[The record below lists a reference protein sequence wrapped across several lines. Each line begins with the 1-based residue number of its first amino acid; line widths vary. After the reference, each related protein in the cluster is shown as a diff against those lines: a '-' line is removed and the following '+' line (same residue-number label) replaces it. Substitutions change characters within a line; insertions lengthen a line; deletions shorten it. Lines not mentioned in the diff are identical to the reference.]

1 MQRRIMSMDY
11 LNKEGTKLMK
21 INDKKLQAAINLNP
35 TKRSQTMTIADLSER
50 IENGSLTVPLYQR
63 GLSWNDAKAIALFNY
78 QLFGKAPV
86 APISLNEIGTNDDVP
101 QLSFISRD
109 EITGNN
115 QGKLSVVDGQQRLT
129 TNYKA
134 YSNDESFS
142 SIVFDF
148 TQAKFKKANNGKAN
162 KSQVPV
168 GILFNKNQQV
178 LTNYIYEHYSPN
190 EATNLFPLLV
200 GIRTKI
206 LNYSYTIH
214 IADNMAENEQIEWFE
229 VLNNAGSKVSLIE
242 LALSKLK
249 MHDFDIYSGFITPY
263 KDMVKDYG
271 FDELFS
277 PFSSNVSYPIASL
290 NPAFEYLLRDGVHSK
305 NYAPIPSD
313 TKENMLLK
321 LSKEQLD
328 EISKL
333 TLKALK
339 EALDF
344 IFDYQLQNNIKTMQ
358 YVMYLT
364 GYFIFQKGNIQKD
377 KLAKWVKEVSFD
389 NLSNGKRRSI
399 YNELINGRV

>member
-1 MQRRIMSMDY
+1 
-11 LNKEGTKLMK
+11 MK
-21 INDKKLQAAINLNP
+21 IDTEKLQAAINLNP

-50 IENGSLTVPLYQR
+50 IDNGSLTVPLYQR
-63 GLSWNDAKAIALFNY
+63 GLSWNNAKAIDLFNY

-86 APISLNEIGTNDDVP
+86 APISLNEIGNNDDVP

-109 EITGNN
+109 DISGNN
-115 QGKLSVVDGQQRLT
+115 KGKLSVVDGQQRLT

-134 YSNDESFS
+134 YSNDKSFS

-148 TQAKFKKANNGKAN
+148 AQARFKMTNSGGAT
-162 KSQVPV
+162 KSQIPV

-178 LTNYIYEHYSPN
+178 LTKYIYENYSPN
-190 EATNLFPLLV
+190 EATGLFPLLV

-214 IADNMAENEQIEWFE
+214 IADNMTENEQIEWFE

-242 LALSKLK
+242 LALSKLR
-249 MHDFDIYSGFITPY
+249 MHDFDIYSAFITPY
-263 KDMVKDYG
+263 KDKVKEYG

-290 NPAFEYLLRDGVHSK
+290 NPAFEYLLKNGLHSK

-321 LSKEQLD
+321 LTKVQLD
-328 EISKL
+328 GISQL
-333 TLKALK
+333 TLQSLDKALN
-339 EALDF
+339 F
-344 IFDYQLQNNIKTMQ
+344 ISEYRLQSYIKTMQ

-364 GYFIFQKGNIQKD
+364 GYFIFQKDNIQKNN
-377 KLAKWVKEVSFD
+377 LEQWVKEISFD
-389 NLSNGKRRSI
+389 NLSNVERRSI
-399 YNELINGRV
+399 YNKLISSEF

>member
-1 MQRRIMSMDY
+1 
-11 LNKEGTKLMK
+11 MK
-21 INDKKLQAAINLNP
+21 INSIKLQAATNLNP
-35 TKRSQTMTIADLSER
+35 TKRSQTMTITDLCEK

-63 GLSWNDAKAIALFNY
+63 GLSWNDTKAISLFNY

-109 EITGNN
+109 VIPDNH

-134 YSNDESFS
+134 YSNDDSFS
-142 SIVFDF
+142 NIVFDF
-148 TQAKFKKANNGKAN
+148 TQAKFRNANNGRAN

-168 GILFNKNQQV
+168 GILFNKNQQI
-178 LTNYIYEHYSPN
+178 LTDYIYKNYSAN
-190 EATNLFPLLV
+190 DATKLFPVLV
-200 GIRTKI
+200 GIRAKI

-214 IADNMAENEQIEWFE
+214 IADNMTENEQIEWFE

-242 LALSKLK
+242 LSLSKLR
-249 MHDFDIYSGFITPY
+249 MHNFDIYSFFINPY
-263 KDMVKDYG
+263 KNMVKDYG

-290 NPAFEYLLRDGVHSK
+290 NPAFEYLIKDGLHSK

-313 TKENMLLK
+313 TKEKMFLK
-321 LSKEQLD
+321 LTKQQLV
-328 EISKL
+328 EMSQL
-333 TLKALK
+333 TLKALNK
-339 EALDF
+339 ALDF
-344 IFDYQLQNNIKTMQ
+344 IFEYQVQDYIKAMQ

-364 GYFIFQKGNIQKD
+364 GYFIFQENNIQKD
-377 KLAKWVKEVSFD
+377 KLAKWVEETSFD
-389 NLSNGKRRSI
+389 NLSNGERRSI
-399 YNELINGRV
+399 YSKLIKNEF

>member
-1 MQRRIMSMDY
+1 
-11 LNKEGTKLMK
+11 MK

-162 KSQVPV
+162 KSQIPV

-190 EATNLFPLLV
+190 EASSLFPLLV

-206 LNYSYTIH
+206 LTYSYTIH

-290 NPAFEYLLRDGVHSK
+290 NPAFEYLLRDGLHSK

-321 LSKEQLD
+321 LTKEQLD
-328 EISKL
+328 EISQL

-344 IFDYQLQNNIKTMQ
+344 IFEYQLQNNIKAMQ

-364 GYFIFQKGNIQKD
+364 GYFIFQKDNIQKD
-377 KLAKWVKEVSFD
+377 KLAQWVEKISFD
-389 NLSNGKRRSI
+389 NLSNGKRRSV
-399 YNELINGRV
+399 YNELINGKF

>member
-1 MQRRIMSMDY
+1 
-11 LNKEGTKLMK
+11 MK

-162 KSQVPV
+162 KSQIPV

-190 EATNLFPLLV
+190 EATSLFPLLV

-206 LNYSYTIH
+206 LTYSYTIH

-290 NPAFEYLLRDGVHSK
+290 NPAFEYLLRDGLHSK

-321 LSKEQLD
+321 LTKEQLD
-328 EISKL
+328 EISQL

-344 IFDYQLQNNIKTMQ
+344 IFEYQLQNNIKAMQ

-364 GYFIFQKGNIQKD
+364 GYFIFQKDNIQKD
-377 KLAKWVKEVSFD
+377 KLAQWVEKISFD
-389 NLSNGKRRSI
+389 NLSNGKRRSV
-399 YNELINGRV
+399 YNELINGKF

>member
-1 MQRRIMSMDY
+1 
-11 LNKEGTKLMK
+11 MK
-21 INDKKLQAAINLNP
+21 INEQKLQAAINLNP

-50 IENGSLTVPLYQR
+50 IESGSLTVPLYQR

-101 QLSFISRD
+101 QLSFISRK
-109 EITGNN
+109 EISGDNR
-115 QGKLSVVDGQQRLT
+115 GKLSVVDGQQRLT

-134 YSNDESFS
+134 YSNDASFS

-162 KSQVPV
+162 RSQIPV
-168 GILFNKNQQV
+168 GVLFNKNQQI
-178 LTNYIYEHYSPN
+178 LTDYIYKHYSSN
-190 EATNLFPLLV
+190 EATKLFPLLV

-242 LALSKLK
+242 LALSKLR

-263 KDMVKDYG
+263 KKMVKDYG
-271 FDELFS
+271 FGELFS

-290 NPAFEYLLRDGVHSK
+290 NPAFEYLLRDGIHSK

-313 TKENMLLK
+313 TKEHMLLK
-321 LSKEQLD
+321 LTKEQLD
-328 EISKL
+328 SISEL

-344 IFDYQLQNNIKTMQ
+344 IFDYQLQEYVKAMQ

-364 GYFIFQKGNIQKD
+364 GYFIFQSDNIQND
-377 KLAKWVKEVSFD
+377 SLSNWVKKTRFD
-389 NLSNGKRRSI
+389 NLSNGERRSI
-399 YNELINGRV
+399 YNKLINGKF

>member
-1 MQRRIMSMDY
+1 
-11 LNKEGTKLMK
+11 MK
-21 INDKKLQAAINLNP
+21 IDEKKLQAAIDLNP
-35 TKRSQTMTIADLSER
+35 TKRSQTMTIADLNGR
-50 IENGSLTVPLYQR
+50 IENGNLTVPLYQR
-63 GLSWNDAKAIALFNY
+63 GLSWNNAKAIALFNY

-109 EITGNN
+109 EIAGNN

-142 SIVFDF
+142 NIVFDF
-148 TQAKFKKANNGKAN
+148 TQAKFKNANNGKIS

-178 LTNYIYEHYSPN
+178 LTDYIYQNHSSN
-190 EATNLFPLLV
+190 EATSLFPLLV

-206 LNYSYTIH
+206 LSYSYTIH

-249 MHDFDIYSGFITPY
+249 MHDFDIYTGFITPY
-263 KDMVKDYG
+263 KNIVKDYG

-290 NPAFEYLLRDGVHSK
+290 NPAFEYLLRDGFHSK

-313 TKENMLLK
+313 TKESMLLK
-321 LSKEQLD
+321 LDKEQLD
-328 EISKL
+328 EISNL
-333 TLKALK
+333 TLKSLK
-339 EALDF
+339 KALDF
-344 IFDYQLQNNIKTMQ
+344 IFEYQLRDYIVAMQ

-364 GYFIFQKGNIQKD
+364 GYFIFQNDNIQED
-377 KLAKWVKEVSFD
+377 KIANWVKKTNFD
-389 NLSNGKRRSI
+389 NLSNGERRTI
-399 YNELINGRV
+399 YKELISGKF

>member
-1 MQRRIMSMDY
+1 
-11 LNKEGTKLMK
+11 MK
-21 INDKKLQAAINLNP
+21 IDEKKLQAAIDLNP
-35 TKRSQTMTIADLSER
+35 TKRSQTMTIADLNSR
-50 IENGSLTVPLYQR
+50 IENGNLTVPLYQR
-63 GLSWNDAKAIALFNY
+63 GLSWNNAKAIALFNY

-101 QLSFISRD
+101 QLSFINRD
-109 EITGNN
+109 EIAGNN

-142 SIVFDF
+142 NIVFDF
-148 TQAKFKKANNGKAN
+148 TQAKFKNANNGKIS

-178 LTNYIYEHYSPN
+178 LTDYIYQNHSSN
-190 EATNLFPLLV
+190 EATSLFPLLV

-206 LNYSYTIH
+206 LSYSYTIH

-249 MHDFDIYSGFITPY
+249 MHDFDIYTGFITPY
-263 KDMVKDYG
+263 KNIVKDYG

-290 NPAFEYLLRDGVHSK
+290 NPAFEYLLRDGFHSK

-313 TKENMLLK
+313 TKESMLLK
-321 LSKEQLD
+321 LDKEQLD
-328 EISKL
+328 EISNL
-333 TLKALK
+333 TLKSLK
-339 EALDF
+339 KALDF
-344 IFDYQLQNNIKTMQ
+344 IFEYQLRDYIVAMQ

-364 GYFIFQKGNIQKD
+364 GYFIFQNDNIQED
-377 KLAKWVKEVSFD
+377 KIANWVKKTNFD
-389 NLSNGKRRSI
+389 NLSNGERRTI
-399 YNELINGRV
+399 YKELISGKF

>member
-1 MQRRIMSMDY
+1 M
-11 LNKEGTKLMK
+11 
-21 INDKKLQAAINLNP
+21 
-35 TKRSQTMTIADLSER
+35 
-50 IENGSLTVPLYQR
+50 
-63 GLSWNDAKAIALFNY
+63 SWNNAKAIALFNY

-109 EITGNN
+109 EIAGNN

-142 SIVFDF
+142 NIVFDF
-148 TQAKFKKANNGKAN
+148 TQAKFKNANNGKIS

-178 LTNYIYEHYSPN
+178 LTDYIYQNHSSN
-190 EATNLFPLLV
+190 EATSLFPLLV

-206 LNYSYTIH
+206 LSYSYTIH

-249 MHDFDIYSGFITPY
+249 MHDFDIYTGFITPY
-263 KDMVKDYG
+263 KNIVKDYG

-290 NPAFEYLLRDGVHSK
+290 NPAFEYLLRDGFHSK

-313 TKENMLLK
+313 TKESMLLK
-321 LSKEQLD
+321 LDKEQLD
-328 EISKL
+328 EISNL
-333 TLKALK
+333 TLKSLK
-339 EALDF
+339 KALDF
-344 IFDYQLQNNIKTMQ
+344 IFEYQLRDYIVAMQ

-364 GYFIFQKGNIQKD
+364 GYFIFQNDNIQED
-377 KLAKWVKEVSFD
+377 KIANWVKKTNFD
-389 NLSNGKRRSI
+389 NLSNGERRTI
-399 YNELINGRV
+399 YKELISGKF

>member
-1 MQRRIMSMDY
+1 
-11 LNKEGTKLMK
+11 MK
-21 INDKKLQAAINLNP
+21 INEQKLQAAINLNP

-50 IENGSLTVPLYQR
+50 IESGSLTVPLYQR

-86 APISLNEIGTNDDVP
+86 SPISLNEIGTNDDVP
-101 QLSFISRD
+101 QLSFISRK
-109 EITGNN
+109 EIAGDNR
-115 QGKLSVVDGQQRLT
+115 GKLSVVDGQQRLT

-134 YSNDESFS
+134 YSNDASFS

-148 TQAKFKKANNGKAN
+148 TQAKFRRANNGKAN
-162 KSQVPV
+162 KSQIPV
-168 GILFNKNQQV
+168 GVLFNKNQQT
-178 LTNYIYEHYSPN
+178 LTDYIYKHYSSN
-190 EATNLFPLLV
+190 DATKLFPLLV

-229 VLNNAGSKVSLIE
+229 VLNNAGSNVSLIE
-242 LALSKLK
+242 LALSKLR

-263 KDMVKDYG
+263 KKMVKDYG
-271 FDELFS
+271 FGELFS

-290 NPAFEYLLRDGVHSK
+290 NPAFEYLLKDGIHSK

-313 TKENMLLK
+313 TKEHMLLK
-321 LSKEQLD
+321 LTKEQLD
-328 EISKL
+328 NISEL
-333 TLKALK
+333 TLKALE

-344 IFDYQLQNNIKTMQ
+344 IFDYQLQEYVKAMQ

-364 GYFIFQKGNIQKD
+364 GYFIFQRDNIQKD
-377 KLAKWVKEVSFD
+377 SLSNWVKKTRFD
-389 NLSNGKRRSI
+389 NLSNGERRSI
-399 YNELINGRV
+399 YNKLINGKF

>member
-1 MQRRIMSMDY
+1 
-11 LNKEGTKLMK
+11 MK
-21 INDKKLQAAINLNP
+21 INSIKLQAATNLNP
-35 TKRSQTMTIADLSER
+35 TKRSQTMTITDLCEK

-63 GLSWNDAKAIALFNY
+63 GLSWNDTKAINLFNY

-101 QLSFISRD
+101 QLSFIERNVISD
-109 EITGNN
+109 NH

-134 YSNDESFS
+134 YSNDDSFS
-142 SIVFDF
+142 NIVFDF
-148 TQAKFKKANNGKAN
+148 TQAKFRNANKGRAN

-168 GILFNKNQQV
+168 GILFNKDQQI
-178 LTNYIYEHYSPN
+178 LTDYIYENYSAN
-190 EATNLFPLLV
+190 DATQLFPVLI

-214 IADNMAENEQIEWFE
+214 IADNMTENEQIEWFE

-242 LALSKLK
+242 LSLSKLK
-249 MHDFDIYSGFITPY
+249 MHNFDIYSFFINPY
-263 KDMVKDYG
+263 KNMVKEYG

-290 NPAFEYLLRDGVHSK
+290 NPAFEYLIKDGLHSK

-313 TKENMLLK
+313 TKEKMFLK
-321 LSKEQLD
+321 LTKQQL
-328 EISKL
+328 EKMSQL
-333 TLKALK
+333 TLEALNK
-339 EALDF
+339 ALDF
-344 IFDYQLQNNIKTMQ
+344 IFEYQLQDYIKAMQ

-364 GYFIFQKGNIQKD
+364 GYFIFQEDNIQKD
-377 KLAKWVKEVSFD
+377 KLAKWVEEISFD
-389 NLSNGKRRSI
+389 NLSNGERRFI
-399 YNELINGRV
+399 YSKLIKNGL

>member
-1 MQRRIMSMDY
+1 
-11 LNKEGTKLMK
+11 MK
-21 INDKKLQAAINLNP
+21 IDEKKLQAAIDLNP
-35 TKRSQTMTIADLSER
+35 TKRSQTMTIADLNSR
-50 IENGSLTVPLYQR
+50 IENGNLTVPLYQR
-63 GLSWNDAKAIALFNY
+63 GLSWNNAKAIALFNY

-101 QLSFISRD
+101 QLSFINRD
-109 EITGNN
+109 EIAGNN

-142 SIVFDF
+142 NIVFDF
-148 TQAKFKKANNGKAN
+148 TQAKFKNANNGKIS

-178 LTNYIYEHYSPN
+178 LTDYIYQNHSSN
-190 EATNLFPLLV
+190 EATSLFPLLV

-206 LNYSYTIH
+206 LSYSYTIH

-249 MHDFDIYSGFITPY
+249 MHDFDIYTGFITPY
-263 KDMVKDYG
+263 KNIVKDYG

-290 NPAFEYLLRDGVHSK
+290 NPAFEYLLRDGFHSK

-313 TKENMLLK
+313 TKESMLLK
-321 LSKEQLD
+321 LDKEQLN
-328 EISKL
+328 EISNL
-333 TLKALK
+333 TLKSLK
-339 EALDF
+339 KALDF
-344 IFDYQLQNNIKTMQ
+344 IFEYQLRDYIVAMQ

-364 GYFIFQKGNIQKD
+364 GYFIFQNDNIQED
-377 KLAKWVKEVSFD
+377 KIANWVKKTNFD
-389 NLSNGKRRSI
+389 NLSNGERRTI
-399 YNELINGRV
+399 YKELISGKF